1 MSSKINI
8 KKYRLQ
14 TEMENLKIG
23 NVEWFKGYVRDVLE
37 SDKPYYEKADYIA
50 YSINQVQN
58 KIDYVSNEIKE
69 LQDLKKSLA
78 TSKELA
84 MEITASV
91 LAEYGIDKLEGA
103 SISSITITPEKVKT
117 ENVIFIK
124 DEKAVIQL
132 GFVSFIPDYEA
143 IEKTLTTNEGYVYE
157 ELAQYVEVSK
167 ISTTTQSK
175 IKINNKRNSSIEL
188 FINTMTSSLTRLLIV
203 ILFTK
208 NKYIILDT
216 F

>member
-1 MSSKINI
+1 MSSKNNI

-157 ELAQYVEVSK
+157 ALAQYVEVSK
-167 ISTTTQSK
+167 ITTTTQSK
-175 IKINNKRNSSIEL
+175 IKINNKRNSSTN
-188 FINTMTSSLTRLLIV
+188 INQIDE
-203 ILFTK
+203 ILVVEK
-208 NKYIILDT
+208 SYQQAA
-216 F
+216 

>member
-23 NVEWFKGYVRDVLE
+23 NVEWFKSYVRDVLE
-37 SDKPYYEKADYIA
+37 SDKQYFEKADYIA

-175 IKINNKRNSSIEL
+175 IKINNKRNSSTNITQVDE
-188 FINTMTSSLTRLLIV
+188 
-203 ILFTK
+203 ILVVEESYQQAAWGG
-208 NKYIILDT
+208 NYV
-216 F
+216 

>member
-1 MSSKINI
+1 MNSKINI

-23 NVEWFKGYVRDVLE
+23 SVNWFKDYIKQVLE

-103 SISSITITPEKVKT
+103 NISSITITPEKVKT

-143 IEKTLTTNEGYVYE
+143 IEKTLITNDGNQCA
-157 ELAQYVEVSK
+157 ELKQYVEVNT
-167 ISTTTQSK
+167 ITTTTQSK
-175 IKINNKRNSSIEL
+175 IKINNKRNSSTNITQIDE
-188 FINTMTSSLTRLLIV
+188 
-203 ILFTK
+203 ILVVEES
-208 NKYIILDT
+208 YQQAA
-216 F
+216 

>member
-14 TEMENLKIG
+14 TEMENLKLG
-23 NVEWFKGYVRDVLE
+23 NENWFKDYIKQVLE
-37 SDKPYYEKADYIA
+37 SDKQYFEKADYIA
-50 YSINQVQN
+50 YSINQLQN

-103 SISSITITPEKVKT
+103 SISSITITPEKSKT

-143 IEKTLTTNEGYVYE
+143 IEKTLITNDGNLCD
-157 ELAQYVEVSK
+157 ELKQYVEVNK
-167 ISTTTQSK
+167 ITTTSQSK
-175 IKINNKRNSSIEL
+175 IKINNKRNSSTN
-188 FINTMTSSLTRLLIV
+188 INQIDE
-203 ILFTK
+203 ILVVEES
-208 NKYIILDT
+208 YQQAA
-216 F
+216 

>member
-1 MSSKINI
+1 MNNKINI

-23 NVEWFKGYVRDVLE
+23 NVEWFKSYVRDVLE
-37 SDKPYYEKADYIA
+37 SDKQYFEKADYIA

-58 KIDYVSNEIKE
+58 KIDYISNEIKE

-103 SISSITITPEKVKT
+103 NISSITITPEKSKT
-117 ENVIFIK
+117 ENVFLIK
-124 DEKAVIQL
+124 DEQAVIQL

-143 IEKTLTTNEGYVYE
+143 IEKTLTTNDGYVCE
-157 ELAQYVEVSK
+157 ELAQYVEVNK
-167 ISTTTQSK
+167 ITTTTQSK
-175 IKINNKRNSSIEL
+175 IKINNKRNSSTNITQVDE
-188 FINTMTSSLTRLLIV
+188 
-203 ILFTK
+203 ILVVEES
-208 NKYIILDT
+208 YQQAA
-216 F
+216 

>member
-14 TEMENLKIG
+14 TEMEKLKIG
-23 NVEWFKGYVRDVLE
+23 NVEWFKSYVRDVLE
-37 SDKPYYEKADYIA
+37 SDKQYFEKADYIA
-50 YSINQVQN
+50 YSINQLQN

-84 MEITASV
+84 MELTASV

-103 SISSITITPEKVKT
+103 SISSITIVPEKSKT

-143 IEKTLTTNEGYVYE
+143 IEKTLTTNNGYVCD
-157 ELAQYVEVSK
+157 ELKQYVEVNK
-167 ISTTTQSK
+167 ITTTTQSK
-175 IKINNKRNSSIEL
+175 IKINNKRNSSTNITQIDE
-188 FINTMTSSLTRLLIV
+188 
-203 ILFTK
+203 ILVVEES
-208 NKYIILDT
+208 YQQAA
-216 F
+216 

>member
-1 MSSKINI
+1 MSNKINI

-23 NVEWFKGYVRDVLE
+23 NVEWFKSYVRDVLE
-37 SDKPYYEKADYIA
+37 SDKQYYEKADYIA
-50 YSINQVQN
+50 YSISQVQN

-103 SISSITITPEKVKT
+103 SISSITIVPEKSKT
-117 ENVIFIK
+117 EKVIFIK

-143 IEKTLTTNEGYVYE
+143 IEKTLITNDGNQCA
-157 ELAQYVEVSK
+157 ELKQYVEVNT
-167 ISTTTQSK
+167 ITTTTQSK
-175 IKINNKRNSSIEL
+175 IKINNKRNSSTN
-188 FINTMTSSLTRLLIV
+188 INQIDE
-203 ILFTK
+203 ILVVEES
-208 NKYIILDT
+208 YQQAA
-216 F
+216 

>member
-1 MSSKINI
+1 MNNKINM

-37 SDKPYYEKADYIA
+37 SDKQYYEKADYIA

-103 SISSITITPEKVKT
+103 SISSITITPEKSKT

-143 IEKTLTTNEGYVYE
+143 IEKTLITNDENICD
-157 ELAQYVEVSK
+157 ELKQYVEVNK
-167 ISTTTQSK
+167 ITTTTQSK
-175 IKINNKRNSSIEL
+175 IKINNKRNSSTNVTQ
-188 FINTMTSSLTRLLIV
+188 INE
-203 ILFTK
+203 ILVVEES
-208 NKYIILDT
+208 YQQAA
-216 F
+216 

>member
-23 NVEWFKGYVRDVLE
+23 NVEWFKSYVKDVLE
-37 SDKPYYEKADYIA
+37 SDKQYFEKADYIA

-58 KIDYVSNEIKE
+58 KIDYINNEIKE

-91 LAEYGIDKLEGA
+91 LAEYGIDKLEGVN
-103 SISSITITPEKVKT
+103 ISSITITPEKVKT

-143 IEKTLTTNEGYVYE
+143 IEKTLTTNNGYVCD
-157 ELAQYVEVSK
+157 ELKLYVEVNK
-167 ISTTTQSK
+167 ITTTTQSK
-175 IKINNKRNSSIEL
+175 IKINNKRNASNNINQMDEILVIEEEQYENQKL
-188 FINTMTSSLTRLLIV
+188 V
-203 ILFTK
+203 A
-208 NKYIILDT
+208 
-216 F
+216 

>member
-1 MSSKINI
+1 MNNKINI

-23 NVEWFKGYVRDVLE
+23 NVEWFKSYVRDVLE
-37 SDKPYYEKADYIA
+37 SDKQYFEKADYIA

-69 LQDLKKSLA
+69 LQDLKKSLV

-143 IEKTLTTNEGYVYE
+143 IEKTLTTNDGYVCE

-167 ISTTTQSK
+167 ITTTTQSK
-175 IKINNKRNSSIEL
+175 IKINNKRNSSTN
-188 FINTMTSSLTRLLIV
+188 INQIDE
-203 ILFTK
+203 ILVVEES
-208 NKYIILDT
+208 YQQAA
-216 F
+216 

>member
-1 MSSKINI
+1 MNTKINI

-23 NVEWFKGYVRDVLE
+23 NVEWFKSYVRDVIE
-37 SDKPYYEKADYIA
+37 SDKQYYEKADYIA

-58 KIDYVSNEIKE
+58 KIDYINNEIKE
-69 LQDLKKSLA
+69 LQELKKSLA
-78 TSKELA
+78 SSKELA

-103 SISSITITPEKVKT
+103 SISSITIVPEKSKT
-117 ENVIFIK
+117 EKVIFIK

-143 IEKTLTTNEGYVYE
+143 IEKTLTTNNGYVCD
-157 ELAQYVEVSK
+157 ELKQYVEVNK
-167 ISTTTQSK
+167 ITTTTQSK
-175 IKINNKRNSSIEL
+175 IKINNKRNSSTNITQIDE
-188 FINTMTSSLTRLLIV
+188 
-203 ILFTK
+203 ILVLEES
-208 NKYIILDT
+208 YQQAA
-216 F
+216 

>member
-23 NVEWFKGYVRDVLE
+23 NVEWFKSYVRDVLE
-37 SDKPYYEKADYIA
+37 SDKQYFEKADYIA

-175 IKINNKRNSSIEL
+175 IKINNKRNSSTN
-188 FINTMTSSLTRLLIV
+188 INQV
-203 ILFTK
+203 DEILVVEES
-208 NKYIILDT
+208 YQQAA
-216 F
+216 

>member
-84 MEITASV
+84 MEITSSV

-175 IKINNKRNSSIEL
+175 IKINNKRNSSTN
-188 FINTMTSSLTRLLIV
+188 INQV
-203 ILFTK
+203 DEILVVEES
-208 NKYIILDT
+208 YQQAA
-216 F
+216 

>member
-14 TEMENLKIG
+14 TEIENLKIG
-23 NVEWFKGYVRDVLE
+23 NVEWFKSYVRDILE
-37 SDKPYYEKADYIA
+37 SDKQYYEKADYIA
-50 YSINQVQN
+50 YSISQVQN

-103 SISSITITPEKVKT
+103 SISSITIVPEKSKT

-143 IEKTLTTNEGYVYE
+143 IEKTLTTNEGYVCE

-167 ISTTTQSK
+167 ITTTTQLK
-175 IKINNKRNSSIEL
+175 IKINNKRNSSTN
-188 FINTMTSSLTRLLIV
+188 INQV
-203 ILFTK
+203 DEILVVEES
-208 NKYIILDT
+208 YQQAA
-216 F
+216 

>member
-23 NVEWFKGYVRDVLE
+23 NENWFKDYIKQVLE

-84 MEITASV
+84 MEITASI

-175 IKINNKRNSSIEL
+175 IKINNKRNSSTN
-188 FINTMTSSLTRLLIV
+188 INQV
-203 ILFTK
+203 DEILVVEES
-208 NKYIILDT
+208 YQQAA
-216 F
+216 